1 MFKSVSFGSCLA
13 AAALLAATPS
23 FAQKSKD
30 TLRIAANDQYS
41 VLSPHDLP
49 LDEAAPFYN
58 QIYSPL
64 MVVDEANG
72 KFVPELAKSWKHI
85 NPTTIE
91 FELRDDIVLH
101 SGKKFNADDII
112 AMINYVI
119 DPKTKIRSKNRY
131 TWVKST
137 EKLGPYKFRA
147 HLAEPYA
154 LDLFA
159 FTYRFVAEDSDILN
173 KLENKADY
181 GRVSAASAGPY
192 KLTGYD
198 RNQGFTLERFK
209 DLKIA
214 HRRAPIGHVQIIP
227 VTDDQTQIAQLLTG
241 GIDVLRNVSEDN
253 ARELAKKPGIE
264 VTPTRSSQYAYF
276 MMDAI
281 ARSGRKEFTDLRVRK
296 AFTMAVD
303 REEIAK
309 KIIPGGDK
317 VGEVMDALCYPFT
330 SGCSVTKKPYPYNVA
345 EAKKLMAEAGYANGF
360 EVNIPVHAPYK
371 DVAEAIAGYLRAINV
386 RATVQPMTISQYVKA
401 REDGQLTMFVG
412 ARPTANF
419 PETIEVME
427 GFHQGSRDYWKDD
440 IILKALDD
448 AKKIADVAQRTKVLQ
463 PAIDRNNE
471 QAYVIPIAT
480 LPWVFAHSKD
490 VRIGESQFKP
500 RTVDVSDIFWK

>member
-1 MFKSVSFGSCLA
+1 MFKSVSLGFCAA

-23 FAQKSKD
+23 FAQKAKD

-64 MVVDEANG
+64 MVYDEANG
-72 KFVPELAKSWKHI
+72 KFLPELAKSWKHI

-91 FELRDDIVLH
+91 FELREDIVLH
-101 SGKKFNADDII
+101 SGKKFNADDIM

-119 DPKTKIRSKNRY
+119 DPKTKVRSQNRY

-147 HLAEPYA
+147 HLTEPYA

-159 FTYRFVAEDSDILN
+159 FTYRFVAEDSDILA
-173 KLENKADY
+173 KLDNKADY

-192 KLTGYD
+192 KLTSYD
-198 RNQGFTLERFK
+198 RNQGFTLEKFK

-214 HRRAPIGHVQIIP
+214 HRRAPIGRIHIVP

-253 ARELAKKPGIE
+253 AKELAKRPNID
-264 VTPTRSSQYAYF
+264 VTPTKSSQYAYF

-296 AFTMAVD
+296 AFNMAINRD
-303 REEIAK
+303 AIAK
-309 KIIPGGDK
+309 EIIPGGDR

-330 SGCSVTKKPYPYNVA
+330 SGCAVTKKPYPFNIA
-345 EAKKLMAEAGYANGF
+345 EAKKLMVEAGFANGF
-360 EVNIPVHAPYK
+360 DVNIPVHAPYK
-371 DVAEAIAGYLRAINV
+371 DVAEAIAGMLRAINV

-401 REDGQLTMFVG
+401 REDGALTTFVG

-427 GFHQGSRDYWKDD
+427 GFHQGSRDYWKDAM
-440 IILKALDD
+440 ILKALDD
-448 AKKIADVAQRTKVLQ
+448 GKKIADATQRAKVLQ
-463 PAIDRNNE
+463 AAIDRNNE
-471 QAYVIPIAT
+471 QAYVVPIAT
-480 LPWVFAHSKD
+480 LPWVFAHSKE
-490 VRIGESQFKP
+490 VRIDENPFKP
-500 RTVDVSDIFWK
+500 RTVDISDIFWK